1 MLTYGRICRIR
12 TEQTNAKRKKKN
24 QRHVINLIN
33 NYLIFI
39 GTYIYL
45 DIS

>member
-1 MLTYGRICRIR
+1 MAEYAELEQNKQMLSV
-12 TEQTNAKRKKKN
+12 NKKKKN

>member
-1 MLTYGRICRIR
+1 MVEYAEL
-12 TEQTNAKRKKKN
+12 EQNKQTLSVKKKN